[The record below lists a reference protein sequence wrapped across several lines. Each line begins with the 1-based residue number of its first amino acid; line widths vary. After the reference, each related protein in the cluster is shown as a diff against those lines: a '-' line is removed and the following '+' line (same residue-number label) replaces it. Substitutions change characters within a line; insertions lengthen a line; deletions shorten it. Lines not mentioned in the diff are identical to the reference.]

1 MNVRRG
7 RKSLST
13 LTNHW
18 ANVMQMPPVDRSPS
32 WRPQGADLYSTGASG
47 APPVRPINAPNP
59 VESMDRLGEG
69 AIVKAPDKPSA
80 PDTPNRDWTEVKKK
94 ETVEEPPEP
103 PKEPI
108 YKQLLEFIQSMWR
121 ASGSAIEIAQDVNK
135 MTLQERMAQQVKN
148 EPLTY
153 SDPKVKRTGGL

>member
-1 MNVRRG
+1 
-7 RKSLST
+7 
-13 LTNHW
+13 
-18 ANVMQMPPVDRSPS
+18 MQMPPVDRSPT

-47 APPVRPINAPNP
+47 APPVRPINPPNP

-69 AIVKAPDKPSA
+69 AVIREPDKPSA
-80 PDTPNRDWTEVKKK
+80 PELVNRDWTEVKKK
-94 ETVEEPPEP
+94 DTVEEPPEP

-108 YKQLLEFIQSMWR
+108 YKQLLELIQSMWR
-121 ASGSAIEIAQDVNK
+121 ASGSAVEVAQDINR
-135 MTLQERMAQQVKN
+135 MTLQERMALQVKN